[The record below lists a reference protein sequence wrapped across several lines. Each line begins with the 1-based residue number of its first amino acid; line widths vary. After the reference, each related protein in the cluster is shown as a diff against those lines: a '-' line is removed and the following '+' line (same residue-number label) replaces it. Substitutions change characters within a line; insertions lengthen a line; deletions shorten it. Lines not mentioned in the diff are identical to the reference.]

1 LYRAAVARLIERLG
15 APLPPGATEADCLRR
30 ARNLADARYAGL
42 FARIVRCWQT
52 AAYAQRPPAAAE
64 IDALL
69 DEWKAGEVAA

>member
-1 LYRAAVARLIERLG
+1 
-15 APLPPGATEADCLRR
+15 
-30 ARNLADARYAGL
+30 L